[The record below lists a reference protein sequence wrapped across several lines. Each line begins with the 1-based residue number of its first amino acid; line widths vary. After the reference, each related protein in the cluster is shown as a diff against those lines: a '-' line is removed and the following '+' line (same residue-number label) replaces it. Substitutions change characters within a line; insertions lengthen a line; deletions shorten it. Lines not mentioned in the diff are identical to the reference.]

1 MWIRMLNSADAVLY
15 RMLRLKALQ
24 NNPEAF
30 LETYENAS
38 RKSIDDT
45 AQKVVSRQVVEFHR
59 ACLMCDMVGFDPW
72 EPYRPPSRFVKGR
85 FARPSGALDG
95 ALAGRF

>member
-15 RMLRLKALQ
+15 RMLRLEALQ

-45 AQKVVSRQVVEFHR
+45 AQKLQPAETHFTLGAFLQEDELVGAVTFLREREAKVRHKGHVVAMYV
-59 ACLMCDMVGFDPW
+59 
-72 EPYRPPSRFVKGR
+72 RPQ
-85 FARPSGALDG
+85 ARGV
-95 ALAGRF
+95 R